1 LRFILFLTTV
11 LLVYSGMHLYGFLKA
26 RAAFSFGPRT
36 GVALALFMAAMLLC
50 PVVVRLSKSAGLE
63 LTAKALAY
71 VGYTWMGCLFLFVC
85 SSFLLDFYRVLVS
98 FAAWILKSDLSW
110 MKMTA
115 RTAFFI
121 PLLASIS
128 IGAYGYFEALNIRTE
143 RITIETPKISKET
156 GKLRIVQISD
166 VHLGLIVGR
175 DRVERI
181 LAKVR
186 AAHPDILLSTGD
198 LVDGQADHLAAAV
211 EMLRAVPTKYG
222 KFAATGNHEFYAGLP
237 YSLSITKKAGFSMLR
252 AKGVEIPGVIA
263 IFGVDDPAGKSFG
276 LAKLVPEKELLSS
289 SSRKLFT
296 LLLKHRPVVDKD
308 AAGLFDLQLSGH
320 IHDGQIFP
328 FRYATELVSP
338 YVTGLFTLP
347 GGGHLYVSRGS
358 GTWGPPIRFLAP
370 PEVTIIDLVHSTTP
384 Q

>member
-1 LRFILFLTTV
+1 MRFILFVTTF
-11 LLVYSGMHLYGFLKA
+11 LLLYSGMHLYGFLKA
-26 RAAFSFGPRT
+26 RAAFSFGPRA
-36 GVALALFMAAMLLC
+36 GVPLALFMAAMMLC
-50 PVVVRLSKSAGLE
+50 PVLVRLSKSAGLE
-63 LTAKALAY
+63 LPAKVLAY

-85 SSFLLDFYRVLVS
+85 ASFLLDFYRVFAF
-98 FAAWILKSDLSW
+98 FAARIVKFDLSW

-115 RTAFFI
+115 RTAFVI
-121 PLLASIS
+121 PLLASVS
-128 IGAYGYFEALNIRTE
+128 IATYGYFEALNIRTE
-143 RITIETPKISKET
+143 RITIESPKISKDT

-175 DRVERI
+175 DRLERI

-186 AAHPDILLSTGD
+186 AAAPDILVSTGD

-211 EMLRAVPTKYG
+211 EMLRAVPAKYG
-222 KFAATGNHEFYAGLP
+222 KFAVTGNHEFYAGLP

-252 AKGVEIPGVIA
+252 GRGVEIPGVIA

-276 LAKLVPEKELLSS
+276 LAKLVPEKGLLSS
-289 SSRKLFT
+289 SSRKIFT
-296 LLLKHRPVVDKD
+296 LLLKHRPVVDKN
-308 AAGLFDLQLSGH
+308 ALGLFDLQLSGH
-320 IHDGQIFP
+320 IHGGQIFP

-338 YVTGLFTLP
+338 YCTGFFTLP

-370 PEVTIIDLVHSTTP
+370 PEVTIIDLVHSTP
-384 Q
+384 